1 MLLNGANI
9 ILMAQT
15 RDIQTALETFRLH
28 GGVMRTSQALTQGIH
43 PAALYRLVEDGQL
56 TRLARGLYKLSSA
69 QEFSNPDL
77 AVVARKAPDA
87 VVCLISAVAFHG
99 ITTQVPRAVYLAVP
113 RGSYAGLRVRT
124 PPVKIYRFDV
134 ATFDQGIETHRIDA
148 VPVRIYSVA
157 RTLVDCFKYR
167 NKLGLDVAVEALRF
181 ARVRK
186 RISNREILHFAR
198 LLRQDRVMAPYLES
212 VT

>member
-1 MLLNGANI
+1 
-9 ILMAQT
+9 
-15 RDIQTALETFRLH
+15 
-28 GGVMRTSQALTQGIH
+28 MRTNQALMQGIH
-43 PAALYRLVEDGQL
+43 PAALYKLVEDGQL
-56 TRLARGLYKLSSA
+56 TRLARGLYRLSSA

-77 AVVARKAPDA
+77 AVVAAKSANA

-99 ITTQVPRAVYLAVP
+99 ITTQIPRAVYLAVP
-113 RGSYAGLRVRT
+113 RGKYAGLRLRT
-124 PPVKIYRFDV
+124 PPVKIYRFDE
-134 ATFDQGIETHRIDA
+134 ATFDQGIEIHRIDD

-186 RISNREILHFAR
+186 RISNREILYFAR

>member
-1 MLLNGANI
+1 MT
-9 ILMAQT
+9 QT
-15 RDIQTALETFRLH
+15 RNVQSALETFRVH
-28 GGVMRTSQALTQGIH
+28 GGVMRTSQALMQGIH
-43 PAALYRLVEDGQL
+43 PAALYKLIEDGQL

-77 AVVARKAPDA
+77 AVVAAKAPDA

-113 RGSYAGLRVRT
+113 RGRYAGLRLRT

-134 ATFDQGIETHRIDA
+134 ATFDQGIEIHRIDA
-148 VPVRIYSVA
+148 VPVRIYGVA

-167 NKLGLDVAVEALRF
+167 NKLGLDVAVEALHF

-212 VT
+212 VA